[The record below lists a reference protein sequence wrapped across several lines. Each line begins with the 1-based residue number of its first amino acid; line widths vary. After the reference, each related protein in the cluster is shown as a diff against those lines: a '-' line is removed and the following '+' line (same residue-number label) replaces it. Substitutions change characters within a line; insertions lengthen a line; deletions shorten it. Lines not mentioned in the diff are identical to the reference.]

1 MNCVELRQV
10 SIEVEGKRYLDH
22 ADLVVPAG
30 ESVVIAGLPG
40 CGKSFVPRV
49 VLGLPGMD
57 DDEVSLQG
65 DVLVAGSS
73 VPAMNSQQLQ
83 ALRRRIGTVMRNGG
97 LIENMDIRGNVT
109 LPLTYHYRDVLGPD
123 DIQARCE
130 AVLDDLQLAHLGAPG
145 IRPVALNQEE
155 RLYASLARALVC
167 EPFLLL
173 LDEPCAGL
181 SPGSAKRLCQHV
193 FSYEPG
199 FSPPLPPG
207 PLSTQGG
214 SHAGG
219 LTRIVTTVDLGHYL
233 DFADRFILLSDGILT
248 DLGDRSSLL
257 GSTDPRVR
265 ELLDP
270 CLTAAAPPAP
280 AVAKTLRG

>member
-109 LPLTYHYRDVLGPD
+109 LPLTYHFRDVLDPD
-123 DIQARCE
+123 DIQARCD

-181 SPGSAKRLCQHV
+181 SPGSAKRLCRHV

-207 PLSTQGG
+207 PLSTHGG
-214 SHAGG
+214 SAGG

-280 AVAKTLRG
+280 AVAETLRG